1 MKEQE
6 EKTSYRID
14 MDEWADWSAWQGY
27 EFWSAQLE
35 AEMEFLSELQDAMN
49 AAPLTAQEGHSDVLP
64 F

>member
-1 MKEQE
+1 MASRDKQ
-6 EKTSYRID
+6 TSCRVE

-35 AEMEFLSELQDAMN
+35 AEMEFLSELQQAVSV
-49 AAPLTAQEGHSDVLP
+49 APPPVQEGTSDVLP